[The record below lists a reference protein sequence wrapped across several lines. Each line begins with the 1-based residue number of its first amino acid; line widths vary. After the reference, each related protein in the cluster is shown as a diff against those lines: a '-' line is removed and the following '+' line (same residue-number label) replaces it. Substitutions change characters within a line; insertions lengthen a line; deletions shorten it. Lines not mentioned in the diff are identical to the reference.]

1 MEEKVTYGYVERTHG
16 LKGRLI
22 LKLFV
27 LGPAAALDEGSVLYI
42 GEKPFT
48 VNRSRKKD
56 NERITVD
63 CEGVYTREQGEA
75 LRGSTVTAELS
86 TVLRDDLPLPV
97 HGFRGFTILSNGKRY
112 AVEEVQ
118 YNSTNPQL
126 LVMGEAGIFPVPL
139 NMALTGEVDP
149 GERTIAVDL
158 PQGLEELE
166 S

>member
-1 MEEKVTYGYVERTHG
+1 MD
-16 LKGRLI
+16 LQ
-22 LKLFV
+22 LFRPRFF
-27 LGPAAALDEGSVLYI
+27 L
-42 GEKPFT
+42 F
-48 VNRSRKKD
+48 RSRRKD

-75 LRGSTVTAELS
+75 LRGNTVTAELY
-86 TVLRDDLPLPV
+86 TVLRDGYPLPV
-97 HGFRGFTILSNGKRY
+97 HGFRGFTIVSNGKRY

-126 LVMGEAGIFPVPL
+126 LVRGEAGIFPVPL